1 MPTNW
6 KLYRAVC
13 LLQIVLT
20 TVVLFHSLL
29 YFFESPG
36 FGTISRLIVFLLS
49 LLLATFTLQLINNN
63 YPDNPVAGRQKKT
76 FNRLFLLNFLAL
88 AFLFGFIF
96 AEVQLIS
103 SALASIPA
111 GAHYRVHFLF
121 VFPLLSYSLILLL
134 QLVILYG
141 LYELRRLLDMNF
153 RKKKFDFE

>member
-1 MPTNW
+1 MPINW

-20 TVVLFHSLL
+20 TIVLFHSLL

-49 LLLATFTLQLINNN
+49 LLLATFTLHLINNN

-76 FNRLFLLNFLAL
+76 FNRLFLLNFMAL

-103 SALASIPA
+103 SALALTTLPA
-111 GAHYRVHFLF
+111 YRLPFLF
-121 VFPLLSYSLILLL
+121 LAPVVSYSMILLL

-141 LYELRRLLDMNF
+141 LYDLRRQLDMNF